1 MKKILLTILC
11 LFMFGQC
18 YAFEPTNQ
26 QEFIFYLEQL
36 KSSGVELVN
45 GQCPYMKIDKSYY
58 VNGREKYTSG
68 DLLFVSVGMNKHV
81 SVPNYENLIKY
92 KNLLY
97 PEWQEYI
104 QLEYDKQ
111 KAMQGY
117 GDDVIALG
125 QFKEYIPT
133 WLKQR
138 RLFMEKYPNF
148 AYIKQMEY
156 YQGFLAYYLIASGDI
171 IQNIKKYGRI
181 FEKDTQM
188 PECWEKAFLVD
199 MYNSARFDKQLI
211 KGRLQDGKIYL
222 ESMEVYASGN

>member
-26 QEFIFYLEQL
+26 QEFIAYLEQL
-36 KSSGVELVN
+36 KTSNVELVN

-111 KAMQGY
+111 KVMQGY
-117 GDDVIALG
+117 GDETIVMG

-156 YQGFLAYYLIASGDI
+156 YQGFLAYYLIAGGDI
-171 IQNIKKYGRI
+171 IKNIQKYGRI
-181 FEKDTQM
+181 FLKDTQM
-188 PECWEKAFLVD
+188 PDCWEKAFLVD
-199 MYNSARFDKQLI
+199 MYNSTRFDKQLI